1 MGVLNTVCIAAIVIA
16 WPALVAA
23 QPFAYVA
30 NSNSSTISVFNL
42 ASNSV
47 AATIPSVG
55 TPSSVAASAR
65 SGRVYV
71 RGNSTLQVIDALK
84 NAPISATF
92 LTYPGSHG
100 LALSPSADRL
110 YIAKSNV
117 AALDPSELCVVRTR
131 DNIELGCALSPAT
144 EPFGIAVSPDG
155 SRIYV
160 TQQNTLLGVAG
171 TVSIFQADPLQYL
184 GSVAVGT
191 TPTDIVLH
199 PNGQRAY
206 VANADSANI
215 SVVDL
220 AGLSVV
226 ATITVGQG
234 PRSLAL
240 SANGQILYV
249 ANALSD
255 TITVINTAT
264 NIATTTIVGVNNPTG
279 LWTNAAGTTLY
290 ATSGATN
297 SVKIIDTATRSVT
310 SSVAVGNAPTAGGQ
324 IIGGGRL
331 LDIDGDG
338 EVRATTDLLIM
349 MRWQLG
355 IRGANLL
362 TGLTIDPLAARTT
375 SADIEAYLAA
385 LDGLNAAR

>member
-1 MGVLNTVCIAAIVIA
+1 MRVLNTVRIAAIAIA
-16 WPALVAA
+16 WPTLAAA

-30 NSNSSTISVFNL
+30 NSNGSSISVFNL

-47 AATIPSVG
+47 VATIPSVG
-55 TPSSVAASAR
+55 TPSSVTASAR

-71 RGNSTLQVIDALK
+71 RGNSTLQAIDALR
-84 NAPISATF
+84 NVPIGATF
-92 LTYPGSHG
+92 SNYPGAHG
-100 LALSPSADRL
+100 LAFSPSADRL
-110 YIAKSNV
+110 YVAKSNV
-117 AALDPSELCVVRTR
+117 AANDPSELCVVRTR
-131 DNIELGCALSPAT
+131 DNLDVGCALSPAT

-155 SRIYV
+155 TRIYV

-171 TVSIFQADPLQYL
+171 TVSIFQADPLQFL

-191 TPTDIVLH
+191 TPTDIVVH
-199 PNGQRAY
+199 PNGSRAY
-206 VANADSANI
+206 VANADSANV

-220 AGLSVV
+220 VALSVV
-226 ATITVGQG
+226 ATITVGQE
-234 PRSLAL
+234 PRALAL
-240 SANGQILYV
+240 SNGGQILYA
-249 ANALSD
+249 ANSLSD
-255 TITVINTAT
+255 TISVINTAT
-264 NIATTTIVGVNNPTG
+264 NIATTTIAGVSNPTG
-279 LWTNAAGTTLY
+279 LWTDTASTTLY

-297 SVKIIDTATRSVT
+297 SVKVIDTATRSVT

-355 IRGANLL
+355 IRGASLL
-362 TGLTIDPLAARTT
+362 TGVSIDPLAARTT
-375 SADIEAYLAA
+375 AADIEGYLAT

>member
-1 MGVLNTVCIAAIVIA
+1 MRVLNTVRIAAISFA
-16 WPALVAA
+16 WPALAAA

-30 NSNSSTISVFNL
+30 NSNGSSISVLNL
-42 ASNSV
+42 SSNSV
-47 AATIPSVG
+47 AATIPTVG

-71 RGNSTLQVIDALK
+71 RGNSTLQAIDALR
-84 NAPISATF
+84 NAPMSATF
-92 LTYPGSHG
+92 SIYPGAHG

-110 YIAKSNV
+110 YVAKSNV
-117 AALDPSELCVVRTR
+117 TANDPSELCVVRTR
-131 DNIELGCALSPAT
+131 DDVDLGCALSPAT

-160 TQQNTLLGVAG
+160 TQQNTLLAVAG
-171 TVSIFQADPLQYL
+171 TVSIFQAEPLQYL

-191 TPTDIVLH
+191 TPTDIVVH
-199 PNGQRAY
+199 PNGQLAY
-206 VANADSANI
+206 VVNADSANV
-215 SVVDL
+215 SVIDL
-220 AGLSVV
+220 AGQSVV

-234 PRSLAL
+234 PRALAL
-240 SANGQILYV
+240 STNGQVLYV

-264 NIATTTIVGVNNPTG
+264 NIATTSIAGVSNPTG

-290 ATSGATN
+290 ATSGATS

-310 SSVAVGNAPTAGGQ
+310 SSVAVGNAPAAGGQ

-355 IRGANLL
+355 IRGASLL
-362 TGLTIDPLAARTT
+362 TGVSIDPLAARTAA
-375 SADIEAYLAA
+375 ADIEAYLAT